1 MSLGVSASVGLEKG
15 KLSTGVPSVNFGI
28 SGDVLLNLLP
38 VRGRVLLLDPKS
50 STLNR
55 LGFPSGRFS
64 DSSYWLGLEASMDE
78 ALFE

>member
-1 MSLGVSASVGLEKG
+1 MSHRKEPSIPDSVLDQLLAGSDTSAAFEQG
-15 KLSTGVPSVNFGI
+15 GI
-28 SGDVLLNLLP
+28 LA
-38 VRGRVLLLDPKS
+38 PKS
-50 STLNR
+50 ITLNR

>member
-1 MSLGVSASVGLEKG
+1 MKKLALKLAVLVSLS
-15 KLSTGVPSVNFGI
+15 
-28 SGDVLLNLLP
+28 
-38 VRGRVLLLDPKS
+38 LDPKS
-50 STLNR
+50 ITLNR